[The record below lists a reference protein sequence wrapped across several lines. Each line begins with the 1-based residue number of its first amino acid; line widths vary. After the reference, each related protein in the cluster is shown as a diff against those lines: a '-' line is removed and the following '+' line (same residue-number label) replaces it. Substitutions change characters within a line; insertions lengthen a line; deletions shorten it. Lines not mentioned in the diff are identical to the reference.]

1 MILGHALRRGATP
14 RDHRVLPKRIILVR
28 HAESQGNIDHF
39 AYSEVPDPQIC
50 LVLSLQ
56 PQCLQS
62 QISWGF
68 ACILYDRTTACL
80 YHSM

>member
-50 LVLSLQ
+50 LVLSLRPGAYDFRS
-56 PQCLQS
+56 PQFCMH
-62 QISWGF
+62 F
-68 ACILYDRTTACL
+68 P
-80 YHSM
+80 